1 MSETLT
7 PEARTVLLVDD
18 DDARREL
25 MQGALERSGFVT
37 IVASD
42 AGQAMLAADRL
53 PVLSVV
59 ALRASGEAIEL
70 IRRIA
75 SGAPDCLLVFLGAD
89 DTDPVVMMQAME
101 AGVIA
106 CVVEPFNPDAL
117 PDVLEHVLAGEAVL
131 PGAVVDRLMERLR
144 RHRLRTVIDDSGG
157 AALTRREWQ
166 VLELLGE
173 GLDTR
178 QIAGRLFVAPVTVRS
193 HIAAVLR
200 KLDLPDRDAAIDL
213 FNDP

>member
-7 PEARTVLLVDD
+7 PEPRTVLLVDD
-18 DDARREL
+18 DDTRRDLLHE
-25 MQGALERSGFVT
+25 ALERSGFVT
-37 IVASD
+37 LVAHEP
-42 AGQAMLAADRL
+42 GQATLAASSR

-59 ALRASGEAIEL
+59 ALSAPTEAVDE
-70 IRRIA
+70 IRQIA
-75 SGAPDCLLVFLGAD
+75 TAAPDCLLVFLGGAD
-89 DTDPVVMMQAME
+89 ADPVVIMQAME

-106 CVVEPFNPDAL
+106 CIVEPFNPDAL

-131 PGAVVDRLMERLR
+131 PGAVVNRLVDRLL
-144 RHRLRTVIDDSGG
+144 RHRVRNVLDESGRE
-157 AALTRREWQ
+157 ALTRREWQ

-178 QIAGRLFVAPVTVRS
+178 QIAARLFVASVTVRS

-200 KLDLPDRDAAIDL
+200 KLDLPNRDAAIDL